1 VGRWRSCGWSC
12 GHTRSS
18 STGPRC
24 PPSPSTV
31 HPPVTPTSSPV
42 CPPVLHRIRARW
54 DGLGGG
60 LGGHS
65 EQLPPSNPQSYPQAV
80 GEYHPSSPIYLV
92 LGVLHRSERPRPG
105 GHDQT
110 CSGTCVQLPAD
121 AARSGTPSLIDGE
134 DLACDPPPDWRSVGR
149 SSPPNPTG
157 CGQPLGMTTLGGPRS
172 CGPSLADLTGHR
184 SRIPDRTGEATVDL
198 GRAAARRP
206 GSFQTFENV
215 PNTASWRAAPA
226 SALRP
231 ACPFCSRLVVDP
243 LPSVRT
249 LGPTRGRPLSGS
261 AVRRRDSARATLPR
275 QRRARPPYR
284 WRVSARMRLV
294 SSVTWL

>member
-121 AARSGTPSLIDGE
+121 VARSGTPSLIDGE

-184 SRIPDRTGEATVDL
+184 GRIPDRTGEATVDL

-215 PNTASWRAAPA
+215 PNTASWAGGARKRVTPCLSLLFSAGGGSSAQRPNSRPDARAAPSVA
-226 SALRP
+226 PPSADGIQPERRFRDNGER
-231 ACPFCSRLVVDP
+231 AP
-243 LPSVRT
+243 LTGGVSPPEC
-249 LGPTRGRPLSGS
+249 GW
-261 AVRRRDSARATLPR
+261 SAR
-275 QRRARPPYR
+275 
-284 WRVSARMRLV
+284 
-294 SSVTWL
+294 